1 MRPIP
6 AQGLRRFSQAAAPEN
21 ASAAARS
28 PGTGF
33 MTSATT
39 AECSS
44 TAGSITEVLLG
55 GDLILN
61 LSGRTLATGHAARYL
76 QFNPAAEVPDRSLQ
90 ITKEPCSIAWT
101 PALAAC
107 LSSLSAL
114 DADRIVVVA
123 ESQSEAGP
131 GVVQQL
137 TACGIRC
144 LLCTLS
150 DDCGAD
156 AFMDE
161 EDAEAVAERLRQ
173 LGYL

>member
-1 MRPIP
+1 
-6 AQGLRRFSQAAAPEN
+6 
-21 ASAAARS
+21 
-28 PGTGF
+28 

-39 AECSS
+39 AKCSS

-61 LSGRTLATGHAARYL
+61 LSGQTLATGQTARYL
-76 QFNPAAEVPDRSLQ
+76 QPDLTAGAPDNSRLQ
-90 ITKEPCSIAWT
+90 ITNKPCSIAWT
-101 PALAAC
+101 PTLAAC
-107 LSSLSAL
+107 LNSLAAL

-123 ESQSEAGP
+123 EAQSAAGHS
-131 GVVQQL
+131 VVQRL
-137 TACGIRC
+137 TACGIRS

-150 DDCGAD
+150 EDCGAD

>member
-1 MRPIP
+1 
-6 AQGLRRFSQAAAPEN
+6 
-21 ASAAARS
+21 
-28 PGTGF
+28 
-33 MTSATT
+33 MTSATI

-61 LSGRTLATGHAARYL
+61 LSGQTLATGQTARYL
-76 QFNPAAEVPDRSLQ
+76 QLNPTAKAPDSSHLQ
-90 ITKEPCSIAWT
+90 ITNEPCSIAWT
-101 PALAAC
+101 PTLAAC
-107 LSSLSAL
+107 LNSVAAL

-123 ESQSEAGP
+123 DAHSAAGHS
-131 GVVQQL
+131 VVQQL
-137 TACGIRC
+137 TACGIRS

-150 DDCGAD
+150 EDCGAD

-161 EDAEAVAERLRQ
+161 EDAESVAERLRQ